1 MSILLCFFLSYL
13 ALAAA
18 TNYAS
23 ESVVVV
29 GKVFCDPCLEHR
41 LSENGYVISGIISC
55 HFIFVLFSI
64 KVCALSSTVG
74 IEEERPRNAYEHY
87 RALMLQSIK

>member
-1 MSILLCFFLSYL
+1 MASFEVPTMAIPLCFFLSYL

-23 ESVVVV
+23 QSVVVV

-55 HFIFVLFSI
+55 HFYIFIRFI
-64 KVCALSSTVG
+64 F
-74 IEEERPRNAYEHY
+74 IR
-87 RALMLQSIK
+87 

>member
-1 MSILLCFFLSYL
+1 MASVEVPTMSILLCLFLSYL
-13 ALAAA
+13 ALAGAS
-18 TNYAS
+18 NYAS

-55 HFIFVLFSI
+55 HFYILIRFIFI
-64 KVCALSSTVG
+64 
-74 IEEERPRNAYEHY
+74 
-87 RALMLQSIK
+87 